1 MHLSWPNTLAPPHH
15 WLRIGQAKKPPNWKA
30 CCLIWV
36 GSPKRHWNQGE
47 ISMIL
52 SISSVSLKCRD
63 IVATSIFNFHV
74 FVREGAPRSRFWNA
88 FIIEWSQ
95 PKYFQLFWS
104 HDPALQYF
112 LVVLRSSMRIP
123 SKKLNQVWWRRRSHF
138 VTSSAYSQLEIFICL
153 IFSSRKWPSMTLI
166 LVITRTDLS

>member
-52 SISSVSLKCRD
+52 FISSVSLKCRD

-74 FVREGAPRSRFWNA
+74 CPGRSPKIKVLKRLYHRVVPAKVFST
-88 FIIEWSQ
+88 FLKSWSG
-95 PKYFQLFWS
+95 FTV
-104 HDPALQYF
+104 F

-166 LVITRTDLS
+166 LVITRTDPF